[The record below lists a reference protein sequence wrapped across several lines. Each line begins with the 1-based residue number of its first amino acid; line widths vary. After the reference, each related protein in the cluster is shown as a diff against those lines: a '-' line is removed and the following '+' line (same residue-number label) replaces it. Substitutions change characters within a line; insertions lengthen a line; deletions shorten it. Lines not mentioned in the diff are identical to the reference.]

1 MRQKVEEKKN
11 KEEVNKEK
19 DRKRKREKYAE
30 KVRVVTLNFNEMFIK
45 PYAQY
50 TVLDMSTGA

>member
-30 KVRVVTLNFNEMFIK
+30 KVRVVTLNFHEMFNK
-45 PYAQY
+45 PNAQY